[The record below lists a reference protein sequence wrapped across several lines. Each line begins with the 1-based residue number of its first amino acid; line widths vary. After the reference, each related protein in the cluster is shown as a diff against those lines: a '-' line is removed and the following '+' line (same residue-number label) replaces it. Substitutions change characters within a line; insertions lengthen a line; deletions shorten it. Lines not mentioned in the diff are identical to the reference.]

1 MTFPLRAT
9 AHAPGSIGNLGPG
22 LDVLGAAI
30 TGVGDS
36 VTAEWSATSGVTVL
50 ESGHP
55 DLPTDATCHTAAL
68 AASAVLQLA
77 ADLEVRLPPRG
88 IALTVRKGL
97 PLAGGQGGSAAS
109 AVAGAVAVNAL
120 IGAPLERH
128 DLLAACLTA
137 EERVAGRHLDNIAPS
152 LLGGICLIR
161 SLEPMDVVALPVPS
175 RLRVVL
181 AHPDHHLRTADA
193 RAVLPAMVERRVAIE
208 QIANVAAMVAALHA
222 GDLALLGRAL
232 HDQIAEPARR
242 ALIPGFAAA
251 KDAALEAGALGASI
265 SGAGPTAFALCDSDV
280 GAQRVAHGMR
290 SAYEKE
296 GIPAQVRV
304 ARIDVHGVRV
314 EADPAMAR

>member
-36 VTAEWSATSGVTVL
+36 VTAEWWATPGVVIL
-50 ESGHP
+50 DSGHP
-55 DLPTDATCHTAAL
+55 DLPTDPACHASGL
-68 AASAVLQLA
+68 AAAAVLRLA
-77 ADLEVRLPPRG
+77 TELEVRLPPRG

-97 PLAGGQGGSAAS
+97 PLSGGQGGSAAS

-120 IGAPLERH
+120 IGSPLERH

-137 EERVAGRHLDNIAPS
+137 EEHLAGRHLDNIAPS

-161 SLEPMDVVALPVPS
+161 SLDPMDVVALPVPP

-181 AHPDHHLRTADA
+181 AHPDQHLRTSDA
-193 RAVLPAMVERRVAIE
+193 RAVLPATVDRRIAVE
-208 QIANVAAMVAALHA
+208 QMANVAAMVAALHA

-232 HDQIAEPARR
+232 HDQIAEPVRR
-242 ALIPGFAAA
+242 ALIPGFEAAR
-251 KDAALEAGALGASI
+251 DAALEAGALGASI

-280 GAQRVAHGMR
+280 GAQRVAHSMR
-290 SAYEKE
+290 SAYE
-296 GIPAQVRV
+296 GAGVSAQVRV

-314 EADPAMAR
+314 DAEPVLAR